1 MFFFDLSNGE
11 QRLGDDEGTD
21 MPSTAEAR
29 REGLR
34 ALLEIARFHLRDR
47 ETGALSM
54 VVRDKAGQVISE
66 HHLSLE
72 TRS

>member
-1 MFFFDLSNGE
+1 
-11 QRLGDDEGTD
+11 

-34 ALLEIARFHLRDR
+34 ALIDMPRFQFRDR
-47 ETGALSM
+47 EAGALSM
-54 VVRDKAGQVISE
+54 VVRDEAGQVISE
-66 HHLSLE
+66 HHLTLE